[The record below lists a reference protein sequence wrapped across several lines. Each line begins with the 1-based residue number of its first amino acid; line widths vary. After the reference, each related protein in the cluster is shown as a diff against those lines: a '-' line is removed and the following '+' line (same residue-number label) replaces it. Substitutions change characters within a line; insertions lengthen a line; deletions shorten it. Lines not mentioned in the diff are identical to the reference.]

1 MNTTAPRNTAIYNFT
16 TCKRCGYIIA
26 AEEELCEDCQNQT
39 ETNPSL
45 FK

>member
-1 MNTTAPRNTAIYNFT
+1 MNTTAPKHTATYSFT

>member
-1 MNTTAPRNTAIYNFT
+1 MNTTAPRHTATYNFT

-26 AEEELCEDCQNQT
+26 AEEELCKACQNET
-39 ETNPSL
+39 DTNPKL